1 MSKITLYGYAKCGT
15 CKKAQKWLDERK
27 VAYTFVDIT
36 TSPPTRKTLAA
47 IAKSES
53 YELKHLYNTSGKA
66 YREGGYTELRK
77 TLSEAKQLDALA
89 KNGRLIKRPI
99 VTDGS
104 SYTVGFKAEA
114 FESTWG

>member
-1 MSKITLYGYAKCGT
+1 MSDLTLYGYAKCGT
-15 CKKAQKWLDERK
+15 CKKAQKWLDERG
-27 VAYTFVDIT
+27 VSYAFIDIT
-36 TSPPTRKTLAA
+36 TSPPPRKTLAA
-47 IAKSES
+47 IAKSED

-99 VTDGS
+99 VTDGKR
-104 SYTVGFKAEA
+104 YTVGFKADA
-114 FESTWG
+114 FEATWG

>member
-1 MSKITLYGYAKCGT
+1 MSDLTLYGYAKCGT
-15 CKKAQKWLDERK
+15 CKKAQKWLDERELS
-27 VAYTFVDIT
+27 YTFVDIT
-36 TSPPTRKTLAA
+36 TSPPSRKTLAA
-47 IAKSES
+47 IAGSEA

-99 VTDGS
+99 VTDGKR
-104 SYTVGFKAEA
+104 YTVGFKAEV